1 MRQARLLL
9 VPLTLLALVGAACGS
24 DNSSSSSTTVAT
36 TPAAATTA
44 AATTTAAAPTTAAP
58 TTTTTTPAVSGNITV
73 LAATSLKA
81 AFTEI
86 GTAFTAA
93 NPQSKVT
100 FSFDGSSTLV
110 TQIVQGAPADMF
122 ASADTANMDK
132 VTKPGLNSTAPTI
145 FATNL
150 LTIIVPKGNPKGITG
165 VADLA
170 NADLKVV
177 LCADGVP
184 CGTYAKQIL
193 TSAGVTVTP
202 VSQEQ
207 NVGGV
212 VTKVTTGEA
221 DAGIVYVTDV
231 QAVADKADAVA
242 IPANIN
248 VIAQYPIAA
257 LKTSTQPQVDAAFTS
272 FLLAPAGQAILA
284 KYGFSKP

>member
-1 MRQARLLL
+1 MQRSSRLLL
-9 VPLTLLALVGAACGS
+9 VPLTAFGLAVAGCGS
-24 DNSSSSSTTVAT
+24 SKDSGSS
-36 TPAAATTA
+36 ATTA
-44 AATTTAAAPTTAAP
+44 APATTATTAAP
-58 TTTTTTPAVSGNITV
+58 VTTTTPPVSGNITV

-122 ASADTANMDK
+122 ASADQANMDK
-132 VTKPGLNSTAPTI
+132 VTGPGLNSTTPTI

-150 LTIIVPKGNPKGITG
+150 LTIIVPKGNPKKITG

-170 NADLKVV
+170 DGKGNKVV

-184 CGTYAKQIL
+184 CGTYARQIL

-202 VSQEQ
+202 VSNEQ

-231 QAVADKADAVA
+231 KAVPDKADSVA

-248 VIAQYPIAA
+248 VVAKYPIAA

-272 FLLAPAGQAILA
+272 FLLAPAGQTILA
-284 KYGFSKP
+284 KYGFTGP

>member
-1 MRQARLLL
+1 MKRPSRLFL
-9 VPLTLLALVGAACGS
+9 VPLTAFGFAIAGCGS
-24 DNSSSSSTTVAT
+24 SKDSGSSAT
-36 TPAAATTA
+36 TAAPATTAAASTA
-44 AATTTAAAPTTAAP
+44 AATTT
-58 TTTTTTPAVSGNITV
+58 TPPVSGNITV
-73 LAATSLKA
+73 LAATSLKG

-122 ASADTANMDK
+122 ASADQANMDK
-132 VTKPGLNSTAPTI
+132 VTTPGLNSTAPTV

-150 LTIIVPKGNPKGITG
+150 LTIIVAKGNPKKITG

-170 NADLKVV
+170 DGKVNKVV

-184 CGTYAKQIL
+184 CGTYARQIL

-202 VSQEQ
+202 VSNEQ

-212 VTKVTTGEA
+212 VTKVTAGEA

-231 QAVADKADAVA
+231 KAVPEKADSVA

-248 VIAQYPIAA
+248 VIAKYPIAA
-257 LKTSTQPQVDAAFTS
+257 LKTSSQPQVDAAFTS
-272 FLLAPAGQAILA
+272 FLLAPTGQTILA
-284 KYGFSKP
+284 KYGFTGP